1 MWVAMKL
8 AAMPVPWKFS
18 KIDNGDNVDLA
29 IRDTDLWQSVAV
41 NMDVFH
47 GNMKQTSWSSATD
60 SENLVDRCLSIDL
73 VKQPFV
79 IKCYNLK
86 TWQ

>member
-1 MWVAMKL
+1 MKL
-8 AAMPVPWKFS
+8 AAMPVPWKIS

-73 VKQPFV
+73 VKHPFV